1 MKKKL
6 IGLIFLVLT
15 GVCSC
20 SDSDDGLD
28 PSAMLQIYGRQYN
41 LASGVIWENSPKM
54 VVASIPYVYKDVY
67 MKSGQEVTDEVPG
80 FTAGTERQE
89 VGDFML
95 SLYEDGLLF
104 NETLQATKGRAA
116 CVCFH
121 FISPESDRLTPG
133 AYVYG
138 RNNEKSTFIAYCS
151 SDYDVQAS
159 ILPSAEIKEGEVTVE
174 EKDGVYRVAFNCKT
188 SFGGEVTGEYRG
200 VLNKC
205 KVPRQVTTAFE
216 NISLAGLLDTVVT
229 KIVPKYG
236 GDTQITTDVDKKN
249 GAAFFS
255 LQTGLGKFAADGGKE
270 VADLALV
277 WDKMTQAFY
286 FESPIRMRSLLGH
299 QNEFNFPCH
308 TIYMRAPKSFTDAD
322 FEKLD
327 ETGISL
333 DIREE
338 KVEFGTAPFEPGY
351 VFFETGNYVQGVMRV
366 KRFTP
371 LGEKEKVGF
380 VSTTYTPVNPTLV
393 IDIKCPANFLNPSI
407 R

>member
-6 IGLIFLVLT
+6 IALILLALSGFW
-15 GVCSC
+15 SC
-20 SDSDDGLD
+20 SDSDHTVD
-28 PSAMLQIYGRQYN
+28 PSAMLQIYGRQYK
-41 LASGVIWENSPKM
+41 LASGVIWENTPKI

-67 MKSGQEVTDEVPG
+67 MKGGQEVTDEVIG
-80 FTAGTERQE
+80 FTAGKEREE

-104 NETLQATKGRAA
+104 NEALQATKGRAA
-116 CVCFH
+116 CICFH

-151 SDYDVQAS
+151 SDYDVQA
-159 ILPSAEIKEGEVTVE
+159 LVPSAEIREGEVTVE

-188 SFGGEVTGEYRG
+188 SFGGEVTGEYYG

-229 KIVPKYG
+229 KIVPTFG
-236 GDTQITTDVDKKN
+236 GETKITADVDKKN

-277 WDKMTQAFY
+277 WDKTVQAFY

-308 TIYMRAPKSFTDAD
+308 TIYMKAPESFTDTD
-322 FEKLD
+322 FENMD
-327 ETGISL
+327 ATGIL
-333 DIREE
+333 FDIREE
-338 KVEFGTAPFEPGY
+338 KVEFGTALFEPGY

-371 LGEKEKVGF
+371 LDEKVTVGII
-380 VSTTYTPVNPTLV
+380 STTTTPVNPTLV
-393 IDIKCPANFLNPSI
+393 IDIKCPVNFVNPGI